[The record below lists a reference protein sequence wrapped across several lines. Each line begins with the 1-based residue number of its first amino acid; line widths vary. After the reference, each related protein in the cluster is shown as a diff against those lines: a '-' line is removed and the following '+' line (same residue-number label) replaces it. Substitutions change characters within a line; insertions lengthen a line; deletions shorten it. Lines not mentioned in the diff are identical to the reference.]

1 MEQIKSIIKKY
12 VEENIKVSPRP
23 SENLKSLTK
32 ITIYFSDLLRSTQ
45 ENITYELIDD
55 ILLSNKIVNALIAS
69 IMDKYLPFI
78 EENSLEELFT
88 DEITCQVVE
97 IYCVKNNID
106 INKLDLSDSTSQNVE
121 GYVGDSQTVE
131 NYVGDSQTI
140 ENYVGNSQTM
150 FFNEIRQYRLL
161 TPEET
166 RNLIIKAQNG
176 NMTAR
181 DDLINHNIR
190 LIISIAKK
198 FELQTNQIT
207 IGDLIQEGVFGLSK
221 AIEKF
226 DVSRGYMFSTY
237 ATCWIKQSI
246 KRFLSTSASTIR
258 YSEDVRGNFRK
269 LDKATRIIL
278 DETGHNP
285 SISELAK
292 VSGLTEN
299 RIKDLETIARADIS
313 LDSPVT
319 SEDSESKLSDFIAD
333 EAPAIEEE
341 FINEDFKE
349 AIITALFNTKMP
361 ERERQIIIHRF
372 GLLGHRKK
380 TLVEV
385 GEMFNVTRERIRQQ
399 EAKALR
405 RLKHNRAFIALKN
418 INDGNLEEYD
428 PSFLNRLIRTY
439 RLTKYFPAYS
449 KSELSLAIKQLDKA
463 SQNLIKKYYN
473 EEYIF
478 KKENIITEEDQHHLS
493 RLISRIL
500 PTTLR
505 QLRVTSD
512 QTSKKEATGLFQEM
526 PDIPKHLVVN
536 AIFTFLPSEDKSLL
550 KKAYGSKFNEDHLED
565 LLPIEKEMLKTIIP
579 YVRSEAL
586 TMYNSKPKEQ
596 YTRQDIPMLEL
607 TKLPSFAKLNSIIGT
622 KLMLL
627 LTLKTLN
634 NEDLFKDDDQGFTE
648 EEKTLILANKDLVA
662 DFIIEFQELI
672 PKIKQN
678 KSKSIN

>member
-12 VEENIKVSPRP
+12 IKDNIKVSSRP

-32 ITIYFSDLLRSTQ
+32 ITNYFSDLLRSTQ
-45 ENITYELIDD
+45 DNITYELIDE
-55 ILLSNKIVNALIAS
+55 ILLENDVVNTLLTS
-69 IMDKYLPFI
+69 IMNKYLPYI

-88 DEITCQVVE
+88 DEIICQVVE
-97 IYCVKNNID
+97 IYCDKNNID
-106 INKLDLSDSTSQNVE
+106 INKLDLSESTSQSVKS
-121 GYVGDSQTVE
+121 YVGE
-131 NYVGDSQTI
+131 
-140 ENYVGNSQTM
+140 SQTM

-166 RNLIIKAQNG
+166 RDLIIKAQNG

-190 LIISIAKK
+190 LIISVAKK
-198 FELQTNQIT
+198 FNLQTNQIT

-226 DVSRGYMFSTY
+226 DINKGYMFSTY
-237 ATCWIKQSI
+237 AIWWIKQSI
-246 KRFLSTSASTIR
+246 KRFLSTSTSTIR
-258 YSEDVRGNFRK
+258 YSENIRGNFRK
-269 LDKATRIIL
+269 LDRARKMIQ

-299 RIKDLETIARADIS
+299 QIKDLETIARVDAS

-385 GEMFNVTRERIRQQ
+385 GKMFNVNRERIRQQ
-399 EAKALR
+399 EVKALR
-405 RLKHNRAFIALKN
+405 RLQHNRDFIALKN
-418 INDGNLEEYD
+418 INDDNLEEYD
-428 PSFLNRLIRTY
+428 PNFLNRLIRTC

-449 KSELSLAIKQLDKA
+449 KSELTLAIEHLDKA
-463 SQNLIKKYYN
+463 SQNIIKKYYN
-473 EEYIF
+473 DEYVF
-478 KKENIITEEDQHHLS
+478 KKENIITEADQHHLT
-493 RLISRIL
+493 RLIYRVL
-500 PTTLR
+500 PRTLR

-512 QTSKKEATGLFQEM
+512 QVPKNETTGLFQEM
-526 PDIPKHLVVN
+526 SDIPKHLVVN

-586 TMYNSKPKEQ
+586 TMYNSKSKKQ

-607 TKLPSFAKLNSIIGT
+607 TKLPSFSKLNSIIGT

-678 KSKSIN
+678 KPKSIN

>member
-12 VEENIKVSPRP
+12 IKDNIKVSSRP

-32 ITIYFSDLLRSTQ
+32 ITNYFSDLLRSTQ
-45 ENITYELIDD
+45 DNITYELIDE
-55 ILLSNKIVNALIAS
+55 ILLENDVVNTLLTS
-69 IMDKYLPFI
+69 IMNKYLPYI

-88 DEITCQVVE
+88 DEIICQVVE
-97 IYCVKNNID
+97 IYCDKNNID
-106 INKLDLSDSTSQNVE
+106 INKLDLSESTSQSVKS
-121 GYVGDSQTVE
+121 YVGE
-131 NYVGDSQTI
+131 
-140 ENYVGNSQTM
+140 SQTM

-166 RNLIIKAQNG
+166 RDLIIKAQNG

-190 LIISIAKK
+190 LIISVAKK
-198 FELQTNQIT
+198 FNLQTNQIT

-226 DVSRGYMFSTY
+226 DINKGYMFSTY
-237 ATCWIKQSI
+237 AIWWIKQSI
-246 KRFLSTSASTIR
+246 KRFLSTSTSTIR
-258 YSEDVRGNFRK
+258 YSENVRGNFRK
-269 LDKATRIIL
+269 LDRARKMIQ
-278 DETGHNP
+278 DDTGHNP

-299 RIKDLETIARADIS
+299 QIKDLETIARVDAS

-385 GEMFNVTRERIRQQ
+385 GKMFNVNRERIRQQ
-399 EAKALR
+399 EVKALR
-405 RLKHNRAFIALKN
+405 RLQHNRDFIALKN
-418 INDGNLEEYD
+418 INDDNLEEYD
-428 PSFLNRLIRTY
+428 PIFLNRLIRTC

-449 KSELSLAIKQLDKA
+449 KSELTLAIEHLDKA
-463 SQNLIKKYYN
+463 SQNIIKKYYN
-473 EEYIF
+473 DEYVF
-478 KKENIITEEDQHHLS
+478 KKENIITEADQHHLT
-493 RLISRIL
+493 RLIYRVL
-500 PTTLR
+500 PRTLR

-512 QTSKKEATGLFQEM
+512 QVPKNETTGLFQEM
-526 PDIPKHLVVN
+526 SDIPKHLVVN
-536 AIFTFLPSEDKSLL
+536 VIFTFLPSEDKSLL
-550 KKAYGSKFNEDHLED
+550 KKAYGPKFNEDHLED
-565 LLPIEKEMLKTIIP
+565 LLPTEKEMLKTIIP

-586 TMYNSKPKEQ
+586 TMYNSKSKKQ

-607 TKLPSFAKLNSIIGT
+607 TKLPSFSKLNSIIGT

-678 KSKSIN
+678 KPKSIN

>member
-12 VEENIKVSPRP
+12 IKDNIKVSSRP

-32 ITIYFSDLLRSTQ
+32 ITNYFSDLLRSTQ
-45 ENITYELIDD
+45 DNITYELIDE
-55 ILLSNKIVNALIAS
+55 ILLENDVVNTLLTS
-69 IMDKYLPFI
+69 IMNKYLPYI

-88 DEITCQVVE
+88 DEIICQVVE
-97 IYCVKNNID
+97 IYCDKNNID
-106 INKLDLSDSTSQNVE
+106 VNKLDLSESTSQSVKS
-121 GYVGDSQTVE
+121 YVGE
-131 NYVGDSQTI
+131 
-140 ENYVGNSQTM
+140 SQTM

-166 RNLIIKAQNG
+166 RDLIIKAQNG

-190 LIISIAKK
+190 LIISVAKK
-198 FELQTNQIT
+198 FNLQTNQIT

-226 DVSRGYMFSTY
+226 DINKGYMFSTY
-237 ATCWIKQSI
+237 AIWWIKQSI
-246 KRFLSTSASTIR
+246 KRFLSTSTSTIR
-258 YSEDVRGNFRK
+258 YSENVRGNFRK
-269 LDKATRIIL
+269 LDRARKMIQ

-299 RIKDLETIARADIS
+299 QIKDLETIARVDAS

-319 SEDSESKLSDFIAD
+319 SEDSESKLSDFISD

-385 GEMFNVTRERIRQQ
+385 GKMFNVNRERIRQQ
-399 EAKALR
+399 EVKALR
-405 RLKHNRAFIALKN
+405 RLQHNRDFIALKN

-428 PSFLNRLIRTY
+428 PNFLNRLIRTC

-449 KSELSLAIKQLDKA
+449 KSELTLAIEHLDRA
-463 SQNLIKKYYN
+463 SQNIIKKYYN
-473 EEYIF
+473 DEYVF
-478 KKENIITEEDQHHLS
+478 KKENIITEADQHHLS
-493 RLISRIL
+493 RLIYRVL
-500 PTTLR
+500 PRTLR
-505 QLRVTSD
+505 QLRVTSN
-512 QTSKKEATGLFQEM
+512 QVPKNEITGLFQEM
-526 PDIPKHLVVN
+526 SDIPKHLVVN
-536 AIFTFLPSEDKSLL
+536 VIFTFLPSEDKTLL
-550 KKAYGSKFNEDHLED
+550 KKAYGPKFNEDHLEE

-586 TMYNSKPKEQ
+586 TMYNSKSKKQ

-607 TKLPSFAKLNSIIGT
+607 TKLPSFSKLNSIIGT

-678 KSKSIN
+678 KPKSIN

>member
-12 VEENIKVSPRP
+12 IKDNIKVSSRP

-32 ITIYFSDLLRSTQ
+32 ITNYFSDLLRSTQ
-45 ENITYELIDD
+45 DNITYELIDE
-55 ILLSNKIVNALIAS
+55 ILLENDVVNTLLTS
-69 IMDKYLPFI
+69 IMNKYLPYI
-78 EENSLEELFT
+78 EGNSLEELFT

-97 IYCVKNNID
+97 IYCDKNNID
-106 INKLDLSDSTSQNVE
+106 VNKLDLSESTSQSVKS
-121 GYVGDSQTVE
+121 YVGE
-131 NYVGDSQTI
+131 
-140 ENYVGNSQTM
+140 SQTM

-166 RNLIIKAQNG
+166 RDLIIKAQNG

-190 LIISIAKK
+190 LIISVAKK
-198 FELQTNQIT
+198 FNLQTNQIT

-226 DVSRGYMFSTY
+226 DINKGYMFSTY
-237 ATCWIKQSI
+237 AIWWIKQSI
-246 KRFLSTSASTIR
+246 KRFLSTSTSTIR
-258 YSEDVRGNFRK
+258 YSENVRGNFRQ
-269 LDKATRIIL
+269 LDRARTMIQ
-278 DETGHNP
+278 DDTGHNP

-299 RIKDLETIARADIS
+299 QIKDLETIARVDAS

-385 GEMFNVTRERIRQQ
+385 GKMFNVNRERIRQQ
-399 EAKALR
+399 EVKALR
-405 RLKHNRAFIALKN
+405 RLQHNRDFIALKN
-418 INDGNLEEYD
+418 INDDNLEEYD
-428 PSFLNRLIRTY
+428 PIFLNRLIRTC

-449 KSELSLAIKQLDKA
+449 KSELTLAIEHLDRA
-463 SQNLIKKYYN
+463 SQNIIKKYYN
-473 EEYIF
+473 DEYVF
-478 KKENIITEEDQHHLS
+478 KKENIITEADQHHLT
-493 RLISRIL
+493 RLIYRVL
-500 PTTLR
+500 PRTLR

-512 QTSKKEATGLFQEM
+512 QVPKNEPTGLFQEM
-526 PDIPKHLVVN
+526 SDIPKHLVVN

-550 KKAYGSKFNEDHLED
+550 KKAYGPKFNEDHLED
-565 LLPIEKEMLKTIIP
+565 LLPTEKEMLKTIIP

-586 TMYNSKPKEQ
+586 TMYNSKSKKQ

-607 TKLPSFAKLNSIIGT
+607 TKLPSFSKLNSIIGT

-678 KSKSIN
+678 KPKSIN

>member
-12 VEENIKVSPRP
+12 IKDNIKVSSRP

-32 ITIYFSDLLRSTQ
+32 ITNYFSDLLRSTQ
-45 ENITYELIDD
+45 DNITYELIDE
-55 ILLSNKIVNALIAS
+55 ILLENDVVNTLLTS
-69 IMDKYLPFI
+69 IMNKYLPYI

-88 DEITCQVVE
+88 DEIICQVVE
-97 IYCVKNNID
+97 IYCDKNNID
-106 INKLDLSDSTSQNVE
+106 VNKLDLSESTSQSVKS
-121 GYVGDSQTVE
+121 YVGE
-131 NYVGDSQTI
+131 
-140 ENYVGNSQTM
+140 SQTM

-166 RNLIIKAQNG
+166 RDLIIKAQNG

-190 LIISIAKK
+190 LIISVAKK
-198 FELQTNQIT
+198 FNLQTNQIT

-226 DVSRGYMFSTY
+226 DINKGYMFSTY
-237 ATCWIKQSI
+237 AIWWIKQSI
-246 KRFLSTSASTIR
+246 KRFLSTSTSTIR
-258 YSEDVRGNFRK
+258 YSENVRGNFRK
-269 LDKATRIIL
+269 LDRARKIIQ
-278 DETGHNP
+278 DDTGHNP

-299 RIKDLETIARADIS
+299 QIKDLETIARVDAS

-385 GEMFNVTRERIRQQ
+385 GKMFNVNRERIRQQ
-399 EAKALR
+399 EVKALR
-405 RLKHNRAFIALKN
+405 RLQHNRDFIALKN

-428 PSFLNRLIRTY
+428 PNFLNRLIRTC

-449 KSELSLAIKQLDKA
+449 KSELTLAIEHLDKA
-463 SQNLIKKYYN
+463 SQNIIKKYYN
-473 EEYIF
+473 DEYVF
-478 KKENIITEEDQHHLS
+478 KKENIITEADQHHLT
-493 RLISRIL
+493 RLIYRVL
-500 PTTLR
+500 PRTLR

-512 QTSKKEATGLFQEM
+512 QVPKNETTGLFQEM
-526 PDIPKHLVVN
+526 SDIPKHLVVN

-586 TMYNSKPKEQ
+586 TMYNSKSKKQ

-607 TKLPSFAKLNSIIGT
+607 TKLPSFSKLNSIIGT

-634 NEDLFKDDDQGFTE
+634 YEDLFKDDDQGFTE

-678 KSKSIN
+678 KPKSIN

>member
-12 VEENIKVSPRP
+12 IKDNIKVSSRP

-32 ITIYFSDLLRSTQ
+32 ITNYFSDLLRSTQ
-45 ENITYELIDD
+45 DNITYELIDE
-55 ILLSNKIVNALIAS
+55 ILLENDVVNTLLTS
-69 IMDKYLPFI
+69 IMNKYLPYI

-88 DEITCQVVE
+88 DEIICQVVE
-97 IYCVKNNID
+97 IYCDKNNID
-106 INKLDLSDSTSQNVE
+106 INKLDLSESTSQSVKS
-121 GYVGDSQTVE
+121 YVGE
-131 NYVGDSQTI
+131 
-140 ENYVGNSQTM
+140 SQTM

-166 RNLIIKAQNG
+166 RDLIIKAQNG

-190 LIISIAKK
+190 LIISVAKK
-198 FELQTNQIT
+198 FNLQTNQIT

-226 DVSRGYMFSTY
+226 DINKGYMFSTY
-237 ATCWIKQSI
+237 AIWWIKQSI
-246 KRFLSTSASTIR
+246 KRFLSTSTSTIR
-258 YSEDVRGNFRK
+258 YSENVRGNFRK
-269 LDKATRIIL
+269 LDRARKIIQ
-278 DETGHNP
+278 DDTGHNP

-299 RIKDLETIARADIS
+299 QIKDLETIARVDAS

-380 TLVEV
+380 TLVEI
-385 GEMFNVTRERIRQQ
+385 GKMFNVNRERIRQQ
-399 EAKALR
+399 EVKALR
-405 RLKHNRAFIALKN
+405 RLQHNRDFIALKN

-428 PSFLNRLIRTY
+428 PNFLNRLIRTC

-449 KSELSLAIKQLDKA
+449 KSELTLAIEHLDRA
-463 SQNLIKKYYN
+463 SQNIIKKYYN
-473 EEYIF
+473 DEYVF
-478 KKENIITEEDQHHLS
+478 KKENIITEADQHHLS
-493 RLISRIL
+493 RLIYRVL
-500 PTTLR
+500 PRTLR
-505 QLRVTSD
+505 QLRVTSN
-512 QTSKKEATGLFQEM
+512 QVPKNETTGLFQEM
-526 PDIPKHLVVN
+526 SDIPKHLIVN

-550 KKAYGSKFNEDHLED
+550 KKAYGPKFNEDHLED

-586 TMYNSKPKEQ
+586 TMYNSKSKKQ

-607 TKLPSFAKLNSIIGT
+607 TKLPSFSKLNSIIGT

-648 EEKTLILANKDLVA
+648 EEKTLILANKDLIA

-678 KSKSIN
+678 KPKSIN

>member
-12 VEENIKVSPRP
+12 IKDNIKVSSRP

-32 ITIYFSDLLRSTQ
+32 ITNYFSDLLRSTQ
-45 ENITYELIDD
+45 DNITYELIDE
-55 ILLSNKIVNALIAS
+55 ILLENDVVNTLLTS
-69 IMDKYLPFI
+69 IMNKYLPYI

-97 IYCVKNNID
+97 IYCDKNNID
-106 INKLDLSDSTSQNVE
+106 VNKLDLSESTSQSVKS
-121 GYVGDSQTVE
+121 YVGE
-131 NYVGDSQTI
+131 
-140 ENYVGNSQTM
+140 SQTM

-166 RNLIIKAQNG
+166 RDLIIKAQNG

-190 LIISIAKK
+190 LIISVAKK
-198 FELQTNQIT
+198 FNLQTNQIT

-226 DVSRGYMFSTY
+226 DINKGYMFSTY
-237 ATCWIKQSI
+237 AIWWIKQSI
-246 KRFLSTSASTIR
+246 KRFLSTSTSTIR
-258 YSEDVRGNFRK
+258 YSENVRGNFRK
-269 LDKATRIIL
+269 LDRARKMIQ
-278 DETGHNP
+278 DDTGHNP

-299 RIKDLETIARADIS
+299 QIKDLETIARVDAS

-380 TLVEV
+380 TLVEI
-385 GEMFNVTRERIRQQ
+385 GKMFNVNRERIRQQ
-399 EAKALR
+399 EVKALR
-405 RLKHNRAFIALKN
+405 RLQHNRDFIALKN
-418 INDGNLEEYD
+418 INDDNLEEYD
-428 PSFLNRLIRTY
+428 PNFLNRLIRTC

-449 KSELSLAIKQLDKA
+449 KSELTLAIEHLDKA
-463 SQNLIKKYYN
+463 SQNIIKKYYN
-473 EEYIF
+473 DEYVF
-478 KKENIITEEDQHHLS
+478 KKENIITEADQHHLT
-493 RLISRIL
+493 RLIYRVL
-500 PTTLR
+500 PRTLR
-505 QLRVTSD
+505 QLRVTLD
-512 QTSKKEATGLFQEM
+512 QVPKNETTGLFQEM
-526 PDIPKHLVVN
+526 SDIPIHLIVN
-536 AIFTFLPSEDKSLL
+536 AIFTFPASEDKSLL

-586 TMYNSKPKEQ
+586 TMYNSKSKKQ

-607 TKLPSFAKLNSIIGT
+607 TKLPSFSKLNSIIGT

-678 KSKSIN
+678 KPKSIN